1 MEMSYKIEK
10 MKEQS
15 PSKEVPSRKKK
26 KSILED
32 YEAFRAW
39 QETLFKSRG
48 KRIITV

>member
-15 PSKEVPSRKKK
+15 PSKEVPSRKMEK

-39 QETLFKSRG
+39 QESLL
-48 KRIITV
+48 

>member
-15 PSKEVPSRKKK
+15 PSKASARKMEK

-39 QETLFKSRG
+39 QETLFKARG

>member
-1 MEMSYKIEK
+1 MSHATEK
-10 MKEQS
+10 MIAQS
-15 PSKEVPSRKKK
+15 PSKASAHKMEK